1 MYITTPMNSPSKTCI
16 FDLFDTLLL
25 KVAFDYNK
33 GIDYLAKNHFGEENK
48 EKLFSIAS
56 EFRSQFMLDREKT
69 QIDVSFEDQLKFYE
83 NRFNRKLAKKYSDI
97 EWDFFLQCREERIA
111 DGAINFL
118 KYLKERGYTLAILS
132 NSIFSSETLKK
143 YLEMHQILHFFDVV
157 ISSADI
163 KYRKPSKKAF
173 DTILEKVNIKA
184 SPEIYYIGNKLDKDF
199 YGAYNAGL
207 SPILISNNS
216 IENIKPVF
224 SNLNAVQDFFE
235 RNFVYINSISEYE
248 SLVDGPGLRTVV
260 FFQGCLR
267 HCEKCHNQSTWSL
280 TQGKR
285 YSVRQLAE
293 IIKAKAKN
301 KKITLSGGEP
311 LLQQKAIVSLL
322 NELPDFDI
330 CLYTGGYLNDVS
342 EDIKQRIHYLKIGA
356 FDENRKTSTTPYV
369 GSTNQS
375 LIDLR
380 GI

>member
-1 MYITTPMNSPSKTCI
+1 MNPPFKTCI

-25 KVAFDYNK
+25 KVTFEYDK
-33 GIDYLAKNHFGEENK
+33 GINYLAENHFSVENR
-48 EKLFSIAS
+48 EKLFEAAS
-56 EFRSQFMLDREKT
+56 EFRSQFMLNREET
-69 QIDVSFEDQLKFYE
+69 QIEVSFEDQLKYYE
-83 NRFNRKLAKKYSDI
+83 NRLQLKLTGNYSDI
-97 EWDFFLQCREERIA
+97 EWEFFLQCREERVA
-111 DGAINFL
+111 NGATDFL
-118 KYLKERGYTLAILS
+118 SYLKKRGYTLAILS

-163 KYRKPSKKAF
+163 KYRKPSKKSF
-173 DTILEKVNIKA
+173 EMILEKMGIKP
-184 SPEIYYIGNKLDKDF
+184 SSEIYYIGNKLDKDF

-207 SPILISNNS
+207 SPILIHNS
-216 IENIKPVF
+216 PIENIEPVF
-224 SNLNAVQDFFE
+224 PNLTAVQDFFE
-235 RNFVYINSISEYE
+235 KDFVYVNSISEYE

-285 YSVRQLAE
+285 YSVRQLAK
-293 IIKAKAKN
+293 IIKAKVRN

-311 LLQQKAIVSLL
+311 LLQQKALVSLL
-322 NELPDFDI
+322 NELSDFDI
-330 CLYTGGYLNDVS
+330 CLYTGGCLDDVP
-342 EDIKQRIHYLKIGA
+342 EDIKQRVHYIKIGA
-356 FDENRKTSTTPYV
+356 FDEKRKTSTMPYV

-375 LIDLR
+375 LIDLG